1 MCTTVCAMPMASLTC
16 HQQNSN
22 FGCPGSMA
30 TCHCNA
36 TIRLEWKLI
45 PGCNIQYDI
54 DNRPVGNITSLCEG
68 PTQTRNVYSVVLDT
82 VTSNSYSSTLNITL
96 EESVMVTCDDT
107 FGPKNTTIT
116 IASK

>member
-1 MCTTVCAMPMASLTC
+1 MV
-16 HQQNSN
+16 
-22 FGCPGSMA
+22 
-30 TCHCNA
+30 TCHCNNA
-36 TIRLEWKLI
+36 TIRLEWILI

-54 DNRPVGNITSLCEG
+54 DDRPVGNITSLCEG
-68 PTQTRNVYSVVLDT
+68 PTQTRNVYSVVLDA
-82 VTSNSYSSTLNITL
+82 VNVNSAVLDAVNISSYSSTLNITL